1 MADRT
6 ASISSSERKCPN
18 SAVYQ
23 WRHRGDFFIVN
34 EGHGPNIVTPIRNRS
49 VCADLLAA
57 ISATCVAGDAATLAI
72 AWKPGNAVPS
82 AIDHNR
88 RCLCA
93 CRRGTLCGMDAA

>member
-6 ASISSSERKCPN
+6 ASISSSERNARIPPFI
-18 SAVYQ
+18 SGGIEAT
-23 WRHRGDFFIVN
+23 FFVN

>member
-6 ASISSSERKCPN
+6 ANISSIKRDVSEFRCL
-18 SAVYQ
+18 SG
-23 WRHRGDFFIVN
+23 RHRGEFFAG
-34 EGHGPNIVTPIRNRS
+34 EGRAPNIATPIRNRS
-49 VCADLLAA
+49 VCADWLAA